1 MRIGL
6 SYLYLPGTP
15 RDRALEIGLVSLNS
29 SSSYSL
35 GMKISSKSLAK
46 NPYND

>member
-15 RDRALEIGLVSLNS
+15 RALEIGLVSLNS
-29 SSSYSL
+29 SSSDYP
-35 GMKISSKSLAK
+35 GMKICSKSLAK